1 MKLCP
6 NCNKRNED
14 KAKFCFNCGLN
25 FGKYYNKST
34 GRKEY
39 CENCGAKLVA
49 NASFCI
55 ECGTKVEKVQNLPIV
70 DTEVK
75 KEKSTFCI
83 DDKKGKTPE
92 ETYEELGFIVENGVL
107 VKYIGRDKN
116 VTVPNG
122 INKIGESVFY
132 GCIDLTSIE
141 IPNSVTTIGNN
152 AFRICTNLT
161 SIEIPSGVTTIGDY
175 AFYTCTKLTSVE
187 IPNSVTTIGGSA
199 FRNCTNLTSI
209 EIPNS
214 VTTIGEYAFAY
225 CLNLKSIKL
234 SKKCQCETG
243 WALGCPASVTYVD

>member
-1 MKLCP
+1 MKLCS

-25 FGKYYNKST
+25 FEKYHNKST

-70 DTEVK
+70 DTKVK
-75 KEKSTFCI
+75 KEKATLCI
-83 DDKKGKTPE
+83 NDKKGKTPE

-122 INKIGESVFY
+122 INKIGDSAFYHCNVIESV
-132 GCIDLTSIE
+132 
-141 IPNSVTTIGNN
+141 V
-152 AFRICTNLT
+152 
-161 SIEIPSGVTTIGDY
+161 IPSNVKSLGNEVFKDC
-175 AFYTCTKLTSVE
+175 A
-187 IPNSVTTIGGSA
+187 
-199 FRNCTNLTSI
+199 
-209 EIPNS
+209 
-214 VTTIGEYAFAY
+214 
-225 CLNLKSIKL
+225 NLKSVQISDGIKEIPYGTFYNCSKLEKVNIPATVTKIGKFAFSL
-234 SKKCQCETG
+234 SRLLEFEVPITVTHIDQCGFSHCLRLKTIKVPKRCKCENNWLSST
-243 WALGCPASVTYVD
+243 PADIIYY